1 MREWEIG
8 AVENIHGALPYIRFA
23 PILAL
28 VSVGVNRIGKEH
40 SPFGIWEEDYSAV
53 KTLIDRLRHK
63 GVRDIRRYLRKH
75 PETLLAAVMAIELID
90 VNEAGWKIYRA
101 ESKEELL
108 RVDADYDAWKDTNW
122 ADYYVEEIAGL
133 AAGTGNFTAEFPE
146 QALDG
151 SEIVVRCIM
160 HVLEGH
166 EETWSR
172 VITTIEDVTEHKAL
186 EDQLRQAQK
195 MEAVG
200 QLTGGI
206 AHDFNNLLAIVCGN
220 LELIG
225 EEIEDNE
232 HLHRRVGYAIDAAN
246 DAATLT
252 RRLLAFSRK
261 QSLDPRAT
269 DANELVQNMLSLWA
283 RTLGATIDVETRFA
297 IGLPPTLV
305 DPAQFEN
312 ALLNLAL
319 NARDA
324 MPDGGRLTIET
335 AVRTL
340 GADDTDGDAPA
351 PAGQYVMVAVG
362 DSGAGMPAEIVEHV
376 FEPFFTT
383 KDVGKG
389 SGLGLSM
396 VHGFV
401 KQSGGRVRIE
411 SEVGVGTTI
420 RIYLPQAGRQAISDA
435 TPELQLPRRGG
446 GETILVVEDEA
457 RVRQFAVTALTR
469 LGYVV
474 HAASDG
480 QSALALIDE
489 VSGIDFLFTDVILP
503 GGMSGPDLAR
513 QARRRRP
520 ELKVLY
526 TTGYARDT
534 VLGEDESAVIEK
546 RCVQAGQP
554 GPTRDNGARGGDLTG
569 QKTAIGHRARPAPQ
583 DQTWRIPA
591 RAALCADAAPVRP

>member
-1 MREWEIG
+1 M
-8 AVENIHGALPYIRFA
+8 L
-23 PILAL
+23 
-28 VSVGVNRIGKEH
+28 
-40 SPFGIWEEDYSAV
+40 
-53 KTLIDRLRHK
+53 
-63 GVRDIRRYLRKH
+63 
-75 PETLLAAVMAIELID
+75 
-90 VNEAGWKIYRA
+90 
-101 ESKEELL
+101 
-108 RVDADYDAWKDTNW
+108 VDA
-122 ADYYVEEIAGL
+122 
-133 AAGTGNFTAEFPE
+133 GNFTAEFPE

-166 EETWSR
+166 EETWAR
-172 VITTIEDVTEHKAL
+172 VITTIEDVTGQRAL

-232 HLHRRVGYAIDAAN
+232 RLHRRVGYAIDAAN

-261 QSLDPRAT
+261 QTLDPRAT

-283 RTLGATIDVETRFA
+283 RTLGATIDVEIRFA

-305 DPAQFEN
+305 DPAQLES

-340 GADDTDGDAPA
+340 GADDTEGDAPA

-396 VHGFV
+396 VHGFG
-401 KQSGGRVRIE
+401 KQSGGRVRI
-411 SEVGVGTTI
+411 
-420 RIYLPQAGRQAISDA
+420 
-435 TPELQLPRRGG
+435 
-446 GETILVVEDEA
+446 
-457 RVRQFAVTALTR
+457 
-469 LGYVV
+469 
-474 HAASDG
+474 
-480 QSALALIDE
+480 
-489 VSGIDFLFTDVILP
+489 
-503 GGMSGPDLAR
+503 
-513 QARRRRP
+513 
-520 ELKVLY
+520 
-526 TTGYARDT
+526 
-534 VLGEDESAVIEK
+534 
-546 RCVQAGQP
+546 
-554 GPTRDNGARGGDLTG
+554 
-569 QKTAIGHRARPAPQ
+569 
-583 DQTWRIPA
+583 
-591 RAALCADAAPVRP
+591 